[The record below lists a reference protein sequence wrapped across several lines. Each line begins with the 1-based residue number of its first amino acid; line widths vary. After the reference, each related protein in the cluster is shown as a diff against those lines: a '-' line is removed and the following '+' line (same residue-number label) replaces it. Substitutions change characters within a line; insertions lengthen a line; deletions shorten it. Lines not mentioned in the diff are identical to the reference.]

1 MNKDLTR
8 DFPSVARA
16 GGRIQGTTALLD
28 GEIVA
33 VDANGVPRFQALQH
47 RSRHV
52 PNRSSTTPSTYSS
65 SLARTSRLVVVS
77 GNSIHLASL
86 RPRGGRS

>member
-28 GEIVA
+28 GETW
-33 VDANGVPRFQALQH
+33 
-47 RSRHV
+47 RSMRTAF
-52 PNRSSTTPSTYSS
+52 RAFRLSST
-65 SLARTSRLVVVS
+65 ARATSRTDRL
-77 GNSIHLASL
+77 L
-86 RPRGGRS
+86 RLRLTPARWPGPHGSS